1 MKYLRIKDW
10 GKIYENN
17 RTRELKHLDWIPVPN
32 KQDGDGYTLL
42 VDRPD
47 GAEMLGAWLAILQ
60 VASKCGVRGTLL
72 RDSAT
77 PHDSASLARIT
88 RLPKNVFDKVL
99 SVLVEECKW
108 VEYIDDSSN
117 PAQIPHIPAPN
128 CGLVTMEGKGRE
140 GKGIENIERAFSET
154 PPMSRDDFDR
164 MADMR
169 GVPKDCAEWF
179 WNTHDSTNW
188 LDGRGNPIRKVE
200 PLLLNALKVWRS
212 NGTKRSPG
220 FPPTQ
225 SVVMARD
232 SNYDSRS
239 PEFKKWQEEHP
250 GQIPPIEILEKNSM
264 Q

>member
-128 CGLVTMEGKGRE
+128 CGLVTIEGKGRE
-140 GKGIENIERAFSET
+140 GNGREGNTPHSFSEI
-154 PPMSRDDFDR
+154 PSWYEFWEFCKSPHCGISS
-164 MADMR
+164 
-169 GVPKDCAEWF
+169 EWF
-179 WNTHDSTNW
+179 AKDKFLAKDDKFWMNNDWRKYALRIRGWWDN
-188 LDGRGNPIRKVE
+188 DGRPISPPPKNGNVAGSKKSY
-200 PLLLNALKVWRS
+200 LQM
-212 NGTKRSPG
+212 PG
-220 FPPTQ
+220 
-225 SVVMARD
+225 
-232 SNYDSRS
+232 
-239 PEFKKWQEEHP
+239 
-250 GQIPPIEILEKNSM
+250 
-264 Q
+264 